1 MNINAS
7 LISEE
12 HSMLNGFM
20 IVVASSL
27 WPVHFGVRS
36 NLQTAHGPWLQHSS
50 R

>member
-12 HSMLNGFM
+12 HSTLNGFM

-27 WPVHFGVRS
+27 WPVHFGRPFS
-36 NLQTAHGPWLQHSS
+36 NLETAHSAVARTQL
-50 R
+50 

>member
-27 WPVHFGVRS
+27 WPVHFGRPSS
-36 NLQTAHGPWLQHSS
+36 NLQTAHRAVATTQL
-50 R
+50 